1 MAQSEALKIAKLEA
15 RTQLQ
20 SQVLGLF
27 TDPLWST
34 IGGFVAVHELR
45 KRDMI
50 GPVADDV
57 LYAGLIAINTARTPG
72 LADLAGRGL
81 GTAGLVAAGAA
92 GYVASKAA
100 PAAVG
105 YVAGA
110 AGGGKAGAVLRTVG
124 KVAVPV
130 AITAAAAYAV
140 DSEIQKHLSPDD
152 RKAWRKVPLWK
163 RLIPVIGQSAIRAE
177 QKKIKQGG

>member
-20 SQVLGLF
+20 SQVLTLL

-34 IGGFVAVHELR
+34 IGGFVTVHELR
-45 KRDMI
+45 RRDMI
-50 GPVADDV
+50 GPVADDI
-57 LYAGLIAINTARTPG
+57 LYAGIIAINTARTAPG
-72 LADLAGRGL
+72 VVDLAGRGL
-81 GTAGLVAAGAA
+81 GTAGLVAAG
-92 GYVASKAA
+92 YVASKVASKAETIAA
-100 PAAVG
+100 GAG
-105 YVAGA
+105 AGA
-110 AGGGKAGAVLRTVG
+110 AGGVRTVG
-124 KVAVPV
+124 KVALPV

>member
-27 TDPLWST
+27 SDPLWST

-45 KRDMI
+45 KRELI

-57 LYAGLIAINTARTPG
+57 LYAGIIAINTARSPG
-72 LADLAGRGL
+72 LAELAGKGL
-81 GTAGLVAAGAA
+81 GTAGLLAAGAMGYTASKALPAAAGAA
-92 GYVASKAA
+92 
-100 PAAVG
+100 
-105 YVAGA
+105 AGA
-110 AGGGKAGAVLRTVG
+110 AGGGKAAMALRTVG

-130 AITAAAAYAV
+130 ALTTAAAIAV
-140 DSEIQKHLSPDD
+140 DAEIQKHLSPED

-163 RLIPVIGQSAIRAE
+163 RLIPFVGQSAISRE
-177 QKKIKQGG
+177 QKKLKQGG